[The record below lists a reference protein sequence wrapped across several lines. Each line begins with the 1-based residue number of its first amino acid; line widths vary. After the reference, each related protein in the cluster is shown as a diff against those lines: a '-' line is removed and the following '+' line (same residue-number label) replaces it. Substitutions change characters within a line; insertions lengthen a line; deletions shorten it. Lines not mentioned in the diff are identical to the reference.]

1 MTTKVALYC
10 RVSTSTKD
18 QTTENQ
24 LRELTAYCDRMD
36 YQVTKIYEDQISGAK
51 TREKRPAY
59 NELCKDAFLK
69 KFDVVIAWDV
79 SRFGRSLKEFV
90 SFLADMDDKGIGVV
104 AVKNGLDTS
113 SSTGKMMMKMIG
125 CLEEWNREMLV
136 ERTKSGLARTRAN
149 GTKLGRKKIT
159 NPKMTAQ
166 IISLRDE
173 NKSIRA
179 IATMVG
185 VSTATIQRELRKV
198 AWQKLMI
205 VCHWFGQK

>member
-1 MTTKVALYC
+1 MTMKVALYC

-59 NELCKDAFLK
+59 NQLCKDAFLK
-69 KFDVVIAWDV
+69 RFDLVIAWDV
-79 SRFGRSLKEFV
+79 SRFGRSLKELV
-90 SFLADMDDKGIGVV
+90 SFLADMDDRGIGVV

-125 CLEEWNREMLV
+125 VMEEWNREMLV

-159 NPKMTAQ
+159 TPRMTAQ
-166 IISLRDE
+166 IISLRNE

-198 AWQKLMI
+198 A
-205 VCHWFGQK
+205 

>member
-24 LRELTAYCDRMD
+24 LRELNSYCDRMG
-36 YQVTKIYEDQISGAK
+36 YEVIKIYEDQISGAK

-59 NELCKDAFLK
+59 NQLCKDAFLK
-69 KFDVVIAWDV
+69 KFDLVIAWDV

-125 CLEEWNREMLV
+125 VMEEWNREMLV

-166 IISLRDE
+166 IISLRNE

-179 IATMVG
+179 IATEVG

-198 AWQKLMI
+198 A
-205 VCHWFGQK
+205 

>member
-10 RVSTSTKD
+10 RVSSSTKD

-24 LRELTAYCDRMD
+24 FRELNSYCDRME
-36 YQVTKIYEDQISGAK
+36 YEVVKVYEDQISGAK

-59 NELCKDAFLK
+59 NQLCKDAFLK

-90 SFLADMDDKGIGVV
+90 SFLADMDDRGIGVV

-125 CLEEWNREMLV
+125 VMEEWNREMLV

-166 IISLRDE
+166 IISLRNE

-179 IATMVG
+179 IATEVG

-198 AWQKLMI
+198 A
-205 VCHWFGQK
+205 

>member
-36 YQVTKIYEDQISGAK
+36 YEVTKIYEDQISGAK

-69 KFDVVIAWDV
+69 RFDLVIAWDV

-90 SFLADMDDKGIGVV
+90 SFLGDMDDRGIGVV

-125 CLEEWNREMLV
+125 VMEEWNREMLV

-179 IATMVG
+179 IATEVG

-198 AWQKLMI
+198 A
-205 VCHWFGQK
+205 

>member
-1 MTTKVALYC
+1 MPTKVALYL
-10 RVSTSTKD
+10 RVSTSNDKHG
-18 QTTENQ
+18 QTTSNQ
-24 LRELTAYCDRMD
+24 LPELTAYCDRMG
-36 YQVTKIYEDQISGAK
+36 YEVVKVYEDEISGAK

-59 NELCKDAFLK
+59 NQLCEDAFLK
-69 KFDVVIAWDV
+69 KFDAVIAWDV

-113 SSTGKMMMKMIG
+113 SSTGRMMMKMIG

-136 ERTKSGLARTRAN
+136 ERTRAGLARTRAN

-166 IISLRDE
+166 IISLRNE

-179 IATMVG
+179 IAKEVG

-198 AWQKLMI
+198 A
-205 VCHWFGQK
+205 

>member
-10 RVSTSTKD
+10 RVSTSTDKHG

-125 CLEEWNREMLV
+125 VMEEWNREMLV

-159 NPKMTAQ
+159 NPRMTAQ
-166 IISLRDE
+166 IVALCNE
-173 NKSIRA
+173 NKSIRV
-179 IATMVG
+179 IATEVG

-198 AWQKLMI
+198 A
-205 VCHWFGQK
+205 

>member
-1 MTTKVALYC
+1 MTTRCGIYC

-24 LRELTAYCDRMD
+24 LRELNSYCDRMG
-36 YQVTKIYEDQISGAK
+36 YEVIKIYEDQISGAK

-59 NELCKDAFLK
+59 NQLCKDAFLK
-69 KFDVVIAWDV
+69 KFDAVIAWDV
-79 SRFGRSLKEFV
+79 SRFGRSMKEFV
-90 SFLADMDDKGIGVV
+90 SFLSDMDEKGIGVI
-104 AVKNGLDTS
+104 AVKNGLDTNS
-113 SSTGKMMMKMIG
+113 SSGRMMMKMIG
-125 CLEEWNREMLV
+125 VMEEWNREMLV

-149 GTKLGRKKIT
+149 GTKLGRRKIT

-166 IISLRDE
+166 IISLRNE

-179 IATMVG
+179 IATEVG

-198 AWQKLMI
+198 A
-205 VCHWFGQK
+205 

>member
-10 RVSTSTKD
+10 RVSTSTDKHG

-69 KFDVVIAWDV
+69 RFDVVIAWDV

-166 IISLRDE
+166 IISLRNE

-198 AWQKLMI
+198 A
-205 VCHWFGQK
+205 

>member
-24 LRELTAYCDRMD
+24 LRELNSYCDRMG
-36 YQVTKIYEDQISGAK
+36 YEVIKIYEDQISGAK

-59 NELCKDAFLK
+59 NQLCKDAFLK
-69 KFDVVIAWDV
+69 KFDLVIAWDV

-125 CLEEWNREMLV
+125 VMEEWNREMLV

-149 GTKLGRKKIT
+149 GTKLGRRKIT

-166 IISLRDE
+166 IVSLRNE

-179 IATMVG
+179 IATEVG

-198 AWQKLMI
+198 A
-205 VCHWFGQK
+205 

>member
-1 MTTKVALYC
+1 MTMKVALYC
-10 RVSTSTKD
+10 RVSSSTKD

-24 LRELTAYCDRMD
+24 LRELTAYCDRME
-36 YQVTKIYEDQISGAK
+36 YEVTKIYEDQISGAK

-59 NELCKDAFLK
+59 NQLCKDAFLK
-69 KFDVVIAWDV
+69 KFDLVIAWDV

-90 SFLADMDDKGIGVV
+90 SFLGDMDDRGIGVV

-125 CLEEWNREMLV
+125 VMEEWNREMLV
-136 ERTKSGLARTRAN
+136 ERTKSGLARTVAN
-149 GTKLGRKKIT
+149 GTKLGRKTIT

-166 IISLRDE
+166 IISLRNE

-198 AWQKLMI
+198 A
-205 VCHWFGQK
+205 

>member
-10 RVSTSTKD
+10 RVSTSTDKHG

-24 LRELTAYCDRMD
+24 WRELTAYCDRMD

-125 CLEEWNREMLV
+125 VMEEWNREMLV
-136 ERTKSGLARTRAN
+136 ERTKSGLARTVAN

-159 NPKMTAQ
+159 NPRMTAQ
-166 IISLRDE
+166 IISLRNE

-198 AWQKLMI
+198 A
-205 VCHWFGQK
+205 